1 MCNEGAQC
9 VGAGRGW
16 WQDLCDRW
24 LGYTGSSS
32 NSVEAYDPQLARRL
46 GSGGEHECE
55 APVPCL
61 GGVVLEGKIYAVGGY
76 DDGAAMLDTVE
87 VYGRGPSGR
96 QLAAGGEHAAKA
108 VWTRRSSDGWQQ
120 DLCDWWEIQ
129 QGLVNSAY
137 VYDPQADAW
146 THLASMNGPRRF
158 HASAAVGGQ
167 ALPLWR
173 DWRRGA
179 S

>member
-87 VYGRGPSGR
+87 VYGGPQVDSWQQVASMPRRLCG
-96 QLAAGGEHAAKA
+96 HAAAAMGGNKIYVTGGKSSKA
-108 VWTRRSSDGWQQ
+108 
-120 DLCDWWEIQ
+120 
-129 QGLVNSAY
+129 
-137 VYDPQADAW
+137 
-146 THLASMNGPRRF
+146 
-158 HASAAVGGQ
+158 
-167 ALPLWR
+167 
-173 DWRRGA
+173 
-179 S
+179 